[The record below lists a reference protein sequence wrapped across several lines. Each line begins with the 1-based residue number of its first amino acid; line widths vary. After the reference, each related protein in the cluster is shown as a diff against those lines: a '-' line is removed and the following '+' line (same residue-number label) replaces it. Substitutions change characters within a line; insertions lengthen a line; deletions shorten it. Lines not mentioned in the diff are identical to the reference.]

1 MEALVPSTPSNCTCR
16 SNSAVSGS
24 LALSPHARRTCAS
37 GTPPQVALEM
47 APVPHEFPD
56 VLRTASRPPRRLPP
70 HCSVAV
76 TSTFGIAFSS
86 AIENVRADT
95 PRPPISKAKLSSLSA
110 GTGWWLRTNQSSL
123 GVIHASLMREAG
135 DSAEHGVSLSRRSA
149 GCRVGSCTY
158 GSSALRALALA
169 ASSGA
174 SHPTCRG
181 ARISATWSFGTGSAL
196 APGTFF
202 GCRCCR

>member
-1 MEALVPSTPSNCTCR
+1 MVA
-16 SNSAVSGS
+16 
-24 LALSPHARRTCAS
+24 ARRIAAPHCRA
-37 GTPPQVALEM
+37 AL
-47 APVPHEFPD
+47 
-56 VLRTASRPPRRLPP
+56 PRRM
-70 HCSVAV
+70 HAACAAAAC
-76 TSTFGIAFSS
+76 TA
-86 AIENVRADT
+86 AARA
-95 PRPPISKAKLSSLSA
+95 PRLSQAKLSSLSA